1 MTLIVSQLTFKQE
14 VLASPIP
21 VLVNFWAP
29 WCGVCRL
36 VSPMLLEIQS
46 EWSGQLKIVSI
57 NADENLQLS
66 SSYRLKTLPTVMLFD
81 RGSLVCQVDKLSN
94 RNDFQKAAD
103 ELQRSLEAL
112 EISKYS
118 YSA

>member
-1 MTLIVSQLTFKQE
+1 MTLTVNQLSFKQE
-14 VLASPIP
+14 VLASPTP

-36 VSPMLLEIQS
+36 VSPMLFEVQA
-46 EWSGQLKIVSI
+46 EWGEHLKFVNI

-66 SSYRLKTLPTVMLFD
+66 SSYRLTTLPTVMLFD
-81 RGSLVCQVDKLSN
+81 RGSLLCQVDKLSN
-94 RNDFQKAAD
+94 RNDFRKAAD
-103 ELQRSLEAL
+103 ELKRAL
-112 EISKYS
+112 DTIAIGEYS

>member
-1 MTLIVSQLTFKQE
+1 MTLMVNQLTFRQE
-14 VLASPIP
+14 VLASPTP

-36 VSPMLLEIQS
+36 VSPMLSQLQAEY
-46 EWSGQLKIVSI
+46 EGQLKIVSI

-66 SSYRLKTLPTVMLFD
+66 SSYRLTTLPTVLLFD
-81 RGSLVCQVDKLSN
+81 RGTLIYRVDQLSN
-94 RNDFQKAAD
+94 RNDFQTAARD
-103 ELQRSLEAL
+103 LKTTLEAL
-112 EISKYS
+112 ALVEYS

>member
-81 RGSLVCQVDKLSN
+81 RGSLVCQVDKLSS